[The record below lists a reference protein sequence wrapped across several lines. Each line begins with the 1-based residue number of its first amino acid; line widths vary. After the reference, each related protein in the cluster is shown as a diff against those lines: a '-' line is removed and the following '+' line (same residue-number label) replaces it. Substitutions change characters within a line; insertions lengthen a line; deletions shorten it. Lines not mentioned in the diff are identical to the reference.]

1 MRIFSILH
9 TSYLIPHTSY
19 LIPHTSYLI
28 PHACPCVRVCVRR
41 QPTVTTGTTRRWQQ
55 VTRTC
60 AAEGHGRHGLVP
72 LKDTDVYADVCG
84 CRACACARAAN
95 GHRGIALP
103 RTLLGLLPTR
113 SGVGHAVLPSLRLS
127 GCRTPVG
134 PDLVPTGADWQ
145 SVTAYYARPWAC
157 RFPPRIHRQHVYH
170 DITTL
175 PSFSALR

>member
-1 MRIFSILH
+1 MRIFSIL
-9 TSYLIPHTSY
+9 HTSY

-84 CRACACARAAN
+84 CRACARAAN

-103 RTLLGLLPTR
+103 PHPARFAPDSERGWACGTAL
-113 SGVGHAVLPSLRLS
+113 SQALRLPHAS
-127 GCRTPVG
+127 WPRSSTHRCRLAVSDCLLRTAVG
-134 PDLVPTGADWQ
+134 
-145 SVTAYYARPWAC
+145 
-157 RFPPRIHRQHVYH
+157 
-170 DITTL
+170 L
-175 PSFSALR
+175 PISS

>member
-28 PHACPCVRVCVRR
+28 PHTSCVRVCVRR

-84 CRACACARAAN
+84 CRACARATNGHRGTTN
-95 GHRGIALP
+95 GHRGIDTVRHRHA
-103 RTLLGLLPTR
+103 TLKAGRCHASLGIIKFGR
-113 SGVGHAVLPSLRLS
+113 KLRRAGA
-127 GCRTPVG
+127 GCTTDGCTLCLR
-134 PDLVPTGADWQ
+134 DLFFF
-145 SVTAYYARPWAC
+145 SVWT
-157 RFPPRIHRQHVYH
+157 VNE
-170 DITTL
+170 
-175 PSFSALR
+175 